1 MNQCS
6 SQTVVV
12 FLLLGQIGELNSP
25 GCLDLF
31 KVILYGFYPVN
42 QHQTYQTII
51 LGEYCRFPF
60 PSIVYKQIQDGVDP
74 RILRELKLRFGSFS
88 RFVTWIENNS

>member
-31 KVILYGFYPVN
+31 KVFFADFTLVN
-42 QHQTYQTII
+42 HHQTYQTII
-51 LGEYCRFPF
+51 LGEYCCFLF
-60 PSIVYKQIQDGVDP
+60 PSILYKQILDDVDA
-74 RILRELKLRFGSFS
+74 RILRELKLRFDSFS
-88 RFVTWIENNS
+88 RFETWIENNS